1 MTPGE
6 YYKDVSD
13 RLRKAKI
20 DLQKAYDDMD
30 TKEAARLVSLIQV
43 LVPEEIEAYN
53 RWMKSN

>member
-53 RWMKSN
+53 RWIKSN

>member
-13 RLRKAKI
+13 RLRKARV

>member
-13 RLRKAKI
+13 RLRKAKV
-20 DLQKAYDDMD
+20 DLQKAYDEMN
-30 TKEAARLVSLIQV
+30 TEEAARLVNLIQV

-53 RWMKSN
+53 RWMKS